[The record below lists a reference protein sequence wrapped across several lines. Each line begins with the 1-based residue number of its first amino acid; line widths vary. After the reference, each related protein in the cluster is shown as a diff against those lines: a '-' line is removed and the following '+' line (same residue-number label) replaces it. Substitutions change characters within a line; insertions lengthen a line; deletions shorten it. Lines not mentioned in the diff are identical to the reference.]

1 MYEQVAYVDQQV
13 YLFQDS
19 LRFNITLGADYS
31 DEEVMAA
38 VKACKLEDLVE
49 SLPCGLDSL
58 IEENGKNL
66 SGGQRQRIAIARAL
80 IKKPRILILDDCLS
94 AVDALTEASIRDSL
108 AAEAHERGLL
118 IVSQK
123 ISSIIDCDRIVVL
136 DDGEAAGVG
145 THQELLESCQ
155 VYRDIYQSQY
165 GKEAL
170 DEFMTGKEAA
180 IHG

>member
-1 MYEQVAYVDQQV
+1 MIGHSGV
-13 YLFQDS
+13 
-19 LRFNITLGADYS
+19 
-31 DEEVMAA
+31 
-38 VKACKLEDLVE
+38 
-49 SLPCGLDSL
+49 
-58 IEENGKNL
+58 NL

-94 AVDALTEASIRDSL
+94 AVDALTEASIRQSL
-108 AAEAHERGLL
+108 AEEAHERGLL

-136 DDGEAAGVG
+136 DDGCAAGVG
-145 THQELLESCQ
+145 THQELLASCQ

-170 DEFMTGKEAA
+170 AENAAHGREAMA
-180 IHG
+180 NG

>member
-1 MYEQVAYVDQQV
+1 MKETILSTEKLNISYSKGQAKPTVSEMDFEIKRGEIVGIVGESGSGKSTVLKLLLGLLPGYGGSIRYNESEQKQTELSSLYEQVAYVDQQV

-66 SGGQRQRIAIARAL
+66 
-80 IKKPRILILDDCLS
+80 
-94 AVDALTEASIRDSL
+94 
-108 AAEAHERGLL
+108 
-118 IVSQK
+118 
-123 ISSIIDCDRIVVL
+123 
-136 DDGEAAGVG
+136 
-145 THQELLESCQ
+145 
-155 VYRDIYQSQY
+155 
-165 GKEAL
+165 
-170 DEFMTGKEAA
+170 
-180 IHG
+180 

>member
-1 MYEQVAYVDQQV
+1 MIGHSGV
-13 YLFQDS
+13 
-19 LRFNITLGADYS
+19 
-31 DEEVMAA
+31 
-38 VKACKLEDLVE
+38 
-49 SLPCGLDSL
+49 
-58 IEENGKNL
+58 NL

-80 IKKPRILILDDCLS
+80 IKKPRVLILDDCLS
-94 AVDALTEASIRDSL
+94 AVDALTEASIRQSL
-108 AAEAHERGLL
+108 AEEAHERGLL

-136 DDGEAAGVG
+136 DDGAAAGVG

-170 DEFMTGKEAA
+170 SEHTAFQKEAMA
-180 IHG
+180 NG